1 MTIKKAKPENK
12 SMTYTEH
19 DCYITIAID
28 GKIIQYV

>member
-1 MTIKKAKPENK
+1 MKAGKAKPELK
-12 SMTYTEH
+12 SMTYTVH